1 MEMVPGETAPMS
13 VDTRNLLLCV
23 LVTLAAMLVAWP
35 FAEGGY
41 IDDFSYIHMAKT
53 LAETGRFAYNGW
65 PTAMLGIQVWWG
77 AAWIW
82 VFGFSF
88 TLVRLS
94 VWPLALGAVALV
106 YLIARRASLSPS
118 DSLFVALATG
128 LSPNFITLTPT
139 FMSDVSALFFLM
151 ASLYGFVRAVE
162 AAGHDGEHPSRSFQW
177 LLVGMFFGVL
187 GGTIR
192 QAVWFAPLGGSA
204 VLFLWPGVGLR
215 GRLAAILCGV
225 AGLACI
231 VVGVRWFNSQPYAVP
246 IRTTSLATYLSP
258 THVGSTVRTV
268 ATIVVGAASS
278 IMPVIV
284 LQFPALRRWRLNHVS
299 WMGRSWAVDV
309 AIVATLLLVFFD
321 ATVRGVLAH
330 VGQSLGAVAA
340 MQSCILIFRGGR
352 IVILAVLAFGA
363 MLVVFR
369 GRAIVVSTVRR
380 FPPALVVPLAY
391 LMLYSVALL
400 QASNTTGAIFGR
412 YFLHYAP
419 ILACVLLWSD
429 GVASKFAIGSRRSV
443 WGWVFL
449 VVAAVYGIS
458 GLHDRS
464 AGCRARLTAI
474 DFLASKGIPRDRIMA
489 GWEIDGWEQIERAGY
504 MNDSRIRVP
513 PDAFQPFQPDGY
525 PEDLFIRKKLT
536 ALTPEYIV
544 TDEPALHP
552 GDGTKFPTFPYTSWW
567 PPFRREI
574 VICHQTPTQA
584 DDQPGPSR
592 NGID

>member
-1 MEMVPGETAPMS
+1 
-13 VDTRNLLLCV
+13 
-23 LVTLAAMLVAWP
+23 
-35 FAEGGY
+35 
-41 IDDFSYIHMAKT
+41 MAKT

-77 AAWIW
+77 AAWVW
-82 VFGFSF
+82 LFGFSF
-88 TLVRLS
+88 TIVRLS
-94 VWPLALGAVALV
+94 VLPLALGAVALV

-139 FMSDVSALFFLM
+139 FMSDVPALFFLM

-162 AAGHDGEHPSRSFQW
+162 TASQVPARTRDTLAW
-177 LLVGMFFGVL
+177 LALGMLCGVL
-187 GGTIR
+187 GGTVR
-192 QAVWFAPLGGSA
+192 QTVWFAPLAGAA
-204 VLFLWPGVGLR
+204 VLFLWPGVGSRLR
-215 GRLAAILCGV
+215 LSALLCGV
-225 AGLACI
+225 VGLACI
-231 VVGVRWFNSQPYAVP
+231 VVGVRWFNSQPYAIP

-268 ATIVVGAASS
+268 GVIVVGAASS
-278 IMPVIV
+278 IMPVIAF
-284 LQFPALRRWRLNHVS
+284 QFPALRRWRLNHVS
-299 WMGRSWAVDV
+299 WIGRSWAVDV
-309 AIVATLLLVFFD
+309 AIVATLLLVVFD

-340 MQSCILIFRGGR
+340 MQACILIFRGGR
-352 IVILAVLAFGA
+352 IVILVGLAFAA
-363 MLVVFR
+363 MLVVFQR
-369 GRAIVVSTVRR
+369 RATVVSAVRR

-412 YFLHYAP
+412 YFLHYVP

-429 GVASKFAIGSRRSV
+429 GAPSKFTIGSPRSV

-449 VVAAVYGIS
+449 VTAAVCAIDQ
-458 GLHDRS
+458 LHDRF

-474 DFLASKGIPRDRIMA
+474 DFLTSKGIPRDRIMA
-489 GWEIDGWEQIERAGY
+489 GWEIDGWEQIEREGT

-513 PDAFQPFQPDGY
+513 PGAFQPFQPDGY
-525 PEDLFIRKKLT
+525 PEDLFIRKALT

-544 TDEPALHP
+544 TVEPTLHP
-552 GDGTKFPTFPYTSWW
+552 GDGTKFPTFPYTSWR
-567 PPFRREI
+567 PPFHREV

>member
-1 MEMVPGETAPMS
+1 MS
-13 VDTRNLLLCV
+13 KDARNLLLCV
-23 LVTLAAMLVAWP
+23 LVTLGALLVAWP

-82 VFGFSF
+82 LFGFSF

-94 VWPLALGAVALV
+94 VWPLALGTVAVVYLLAWRAKLAPGDSMFVALV
-106 YLIARRASLSPS
+106 TVLN
-118 DSLFVALATG
+118 
-128 LSPNFITLTPT
+128 PNFISLAPT
-139 FMSDVSALFFLM
+139 FMSDVPALFFLM

-162 AAGHDGEHPSRSFQW
+162 TASQGEEHPSRSYQW
-177 LLVGMFFGVL
+177 MLVGMFFGVL

-192 QAVWFAPLGGSA
+192 QAVWFAPLGGSI

-215 GRLAAILCGV
+215 GRLAGLLCGAV
-225 AGLACI
+225 GVACI
-231 VVGVRWFNSQPYAVP
+231 LVGVRWFNSQPYAIP

-258 THVGSTVRTV
+258 THVLSTVRTV
-268 ATIVVGAASS
+268 AAIVVGAASS
-278 IMPVIV
+278 IMPVIA
-284 LQFPALRRWRLNHVS
+284 LQFPALRRWRLNHAS
-299 WMGRSWAVDV
+299 WMGRSCAVDV

-321 ATVRGVLAH
+321 ATVRGILAK
-330 VGQSLGAVAA
+330 VGQSLGAVAP
-340 MQSCILIFRGGR
+340 MQSCILIYRGGR

-363 MLVVFR
+363 MLLVFR
-369 GRAIVVSTVRR
+369 GRAIVVSAVRR
-380 FPPALVVPLAY
+380 FPPALVLPLAY
-391 LMLYSVALL
+391 LMLYSAALL

-412 YFLHYAP
+412 YFLHYVP
-419 ILACVLLWSD
+419 ILAYVLLWSD
-429 GVASKFAIGSRRSV
+429 GVASKFAIGGRRSV

-449 VVAAVYGIS
+449 VVAAVCGINQ
-458 GLHDRS
+458 LHDRF

-474 DFLASKGIPRDRIMA
+474 DFLASKGIPRERIMA
-489 GWEIDGWEQIERAGY
+489 GWEIDGWEQIERVGH

-525 PEDLFIRKKLT
+525 PEDLFIRKKLS

-544 TDEPALHP
+544 TDKPSPHP

-567 PPFRREI
+567 PPFHREV
-574 VICHQTPTQA
+574 VICHQTPTQT
-584 DDQPGPSR
+584 DEKP
-592 NGID
+592 

>member
-1 MEMVPGETAPMS
+1 M
-13 VDTRNLLLCV
+13 DIDRRNLCLCV
-23 LVTLAAMLVAWP
+23 LVTLAAILVAWP

-41 IDDFSYIHMAKT
+41 IDDFSYIHMSKT

-82 VFGFSF
+82 LFGFSF
-88 TLVRLS
+88 TIVRLS
-94 VWPLALGAVALV
+94 VWPLALGAVAMV
-106 YLIARRASLSPS
+106 YLLARRASLSPS
-118 DSLFVALATG
+118 DSLFVAIATG
-128 LSPNFITLTPT
+128 LSTDFITLAPT
-139 FMSDVSALFFLM
+139 FMSDVPAFFFLM

-162 AAGHDGEHPSRSFQW
+162 AASRYGEHPSRSFQW
-177 LLVGMFFGVL
+177 ILVGMFFGVL

-215 GRLAAILCGV
+215 NRLAAILCGL

-231 VVGVRWFNSQPYAVP
+231 VVGVRWFNSQPYAIP

-258 THVGSTVRTV
+258 TYVGSTLRTV
-268 ATIVVGAASS
+268 AAIVVGAVSS

-284 LQFPALRRWRLNHVS
+284 LQFPALRRWRLNHIS
-299 WMGRSWAVDV
+299 WMGRSLAVDV

-321 ATVRGVLAH
+321 ATVRGALAH

-352 IVILAVLAFGA
+352 IVILAVLAVAA
-363 MLVVFR
+363 MLVVFQ
-369 GRAIVVSTVRR
+369 GRATVVSAVRR

-391 LMLYSVALL
+391 LMLYSMALL

-412 YFLHYAP
+412 YFLHYVP

-429 GVASKFAIGSRRSV
+429 GAPLKFAIGIPRSV

-449 VVAAVYGIS
+449 VTAAVFAIDQVHS
-458 GLHDRS
+458 RF

-474 DFLASKGIPRDRIMA
+474 DFLASKGIARDRIMA
-489 GWEIDGWEQIERAGY
+489 GWEIDGWEQIERVGY

-513 PDAFQPFQPDGY
+513 PDAFQPYQPDGY

-567 PPFRREI
+567 PPFQREV

-584 DDQPGPSR
+584 DKKP
-592 NGID
+592 

>member
-1 MEMVPGETAPMS
+1 MS
-13 VDTRNLLLCV
+13 IDTRNLLLCA
-23 LVTLAAMLVAWP
+23 LITLAAILVAWP
-35 FAEGGY
+35 FAEGGC

-77 AAWIW
+77 SAWVW
-82 VFGFSF
+82 LFGFSF
-88 TLVRLS
+88 TIVRLS
-94 VWPLALGAVALV
+94 VLPLALGAVSLV
-106 YLIARRASLSPS
+106 YLIARRVSLSPS

-139 FMSDVSALFFLM
+139 FMSDVPALFFLM

-177 LLVGMFFGVL
+177 ILVGMFFGVL

-192 QAVWFAPLGGSA
+192 QTIWFAPLGGSA

-215 GRLAAILCGV
+215 NRLAAILCGV

-231 VVGVRWFNSQPYAVP
+231 VVGVRWFNSQPYAIP

-258 THVGSTVRTV
+258 THVGSTVRMV
-268 ATIVVGAASS
+268 GVIVVGAASS
-278 IMPVIV
+278 IMPVIAF
-284 LQFPALRRWRLNHVS
+284 QFPALRRWRLSHVS

-309 AIVATLLLVFFD
+309 AIVATLLLVVFD

-352 IVILAVLAFGA
+352 ILILVGLAFGA
-363 MLVVFR
+363 MLLVFQR
-369 GRAIVVSTVRR
+369 RATVVSAVRR

-400 QASNTTGAIFGR
+400 QASNMIGVIFSR
-412 YFLHYAP
+412 YFLHYGP

-429 GVASKFAIGSRRSV
+429 GMASKFAIGSRRSV

-449 VVAAVYGIS
+449 VAAAVWGINQ
-458 GLHDRS
+458 LHDRF
-464 AGCRARLTAI
+464 ADCRARLTAI
-474 DFLASKGIPRDRIMA
+474 DFLASKGIPRERIMA
-489 GWEIDGWEQIERAGY
+489 GWEIDGWEQIERVGY
-504 MNDSRIRVP
+504 MNDPRIRVP
-513 PDAFQPFQPDGY
+513 SDAFQPFQPDGY
-525 PEDLFIRKKLT
+525 PEDLFVRKTLT

-544 TDEPALHP
+544 TNDPTPHP
-552 GDGTKFPTFPYTSWW
+552 GDGMKFPTFPYTSWR
-567 PPFRREI
+567 PPFHREV
-574 VICHQTPTQA
+574 VICHQMPTHA
-584 DDQPGPSR
+584 DKKP
-592 NGID
+592 